1 MKKTL
6 LVLGLASLFLLA
18 LVSSFSVRQ
27 ASACCVDNDGDG
39 YGVRYLSECP
49 HPNEFDCDDDALD
62 DPPVCATCTCG
73 DADCTPCARCIN
85 PGAVEAAYGDLICGD
100 AIDNDCDGLVDMQ
113 DPGCF
118 ECVGPEDC
126 DDSNPCTD
134 DACIDNQCAYTNN
147 TAPCDDQ
154 DVCTVGDTCSEGSCV
169 PGALLD
175 ADEDG
180 YADEA
185 CGGDDCDDAD
195 PAVNPGAT
203 EKVPFCSDQIDND
216 CDGLTD
222 LQDAGC
228 KSTPPGGC
236 SAGTADASTDGPSSG
251 GNSGL
256 WSLLLAL
263 MLPIG
268 PVVLLRRSFRKR

>member
-6 LVLGLASLFLLA
+6 LVLGLAWLFLLA
-18 LVSSFSVRQ
+18 LLSSFSVRQ

-49 HPNEFDCDDDALD
+49 HPEMDCDDA
-62 DPPVCATCTCG
+62 DPAV
-73 DADCTPCARCIN
+73 N
-85 PGAVEAAYGDLICGD
+85 PGVVEAAYGDLICGD

-134 DACIDNQCAYTNN
+134 DACIDNECAYTNN

-154 DVCTVGDTCSEGSCV
+154 DVCTVDDTCSEGSCV

-185 CGGDDCDDAD
+185 CGGEDCDDAD

-203 EKVPFCSDQIDND
+203 EKVPFCSDGIDND
-216 CDGLTD
+216 CDGLAD

-228 KSTPPGGC
+228 KTTPPGGC
-236 SAGTADASTDGPSSG
+236 SAETADASTG
-251 GNSGL
+251 GNPSGVHSGL
-256 WSLLLAL
+256 SGLLLAL
-263 MLPIG
+263 LLPIV
-268 PVVLLRRSFRKR
+268 PAVLLRSAFRR